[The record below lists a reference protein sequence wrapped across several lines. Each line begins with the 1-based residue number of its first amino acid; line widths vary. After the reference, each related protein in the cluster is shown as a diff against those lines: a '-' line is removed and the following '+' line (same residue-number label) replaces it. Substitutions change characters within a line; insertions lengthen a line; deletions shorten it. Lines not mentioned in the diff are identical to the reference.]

1 MSITPTQQRR
11 SRSAGTRSASRTV
24 LRFAPVAA
32 IAVTVAVTGCQQT
45 VTSSTAPSAST
56 STPTTGTAP
65 SSPTPTRTSSTQ
77 TSSTTTSTT
86 TTTPTP
92 SSPRVRY
99 LTTWQ
104 SPTGNIVCRAER
116 FGYSSQ
122 LACQIG
128 AKSYPRPANA
138 AECGGAGA
146 GDNAVRLVS
155 GRPASWACVS
165 DYWGG
170 PNVPVLKYG
179 EVVRVGQLMCESTV
193 PRMTCWELGSYT
205 GFRLSRTHAEVR

>member
-1 MSITPTQQRR
+1 MSNTPTQQRR
-11 SRSAGTRSASRTV
+11 SRSAGTRSASRT
-24 LRFAPVAA
+24 LRRLAPVAA
-32 IAVTVAVTGCQQT
+32 IAATVAVTGCQQT

-56 STPTTGTAP
+56 STPTTGAAP
-65 SSPTPTRTSSTQ
+65 SSPTPSQ
-77 TSSTTTSTT
+77 TSSTTTTASTT
-86 TTTPTP
+86 STTPTP

-99 LTTWQ
+99 LTSWQ
-104 SPTGNIVCRAER
+104 SPSGNIVCRAER

-170 PNVPVLKYG
+170 PHVPVLKYG
-179 EVVRVGQLMCESTV
+179 EVVKVGRLMCESTV
-193 PRMTCWELGSYT
+193 PRMTCWEPGSYT